1 MRYCKHFSAFNSLL
15 SDLSEKKKRKHKIC
29 EIQKL
34 KVYVRMMSGSD
45 TRQPNSI
52 KIYRK

>member
-15 SDLSEKKKRKHKIC
+15 SDLSEKKRKHKIW

-34 KVYVRMMSGSD
+34 KIYVRMTSGSD
-45 TRQPNSI
+45 TGQPNSI